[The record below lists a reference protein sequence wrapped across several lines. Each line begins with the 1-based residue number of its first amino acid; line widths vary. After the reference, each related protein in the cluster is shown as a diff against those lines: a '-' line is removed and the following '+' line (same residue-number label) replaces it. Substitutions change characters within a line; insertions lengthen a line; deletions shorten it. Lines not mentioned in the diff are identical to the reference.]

1 MENNKTYIVIAAH
14 CNVVHRRTTL
24 KRGEIKPASYF
35 EHDQLAR
42 LVSNGYLAEHA
53 AEASAP
59 EVPELPELPELP
71 EIPAVE
77 PSKFDAEKATVAE
90 LKIELTKLNIP
101 FTASALKS
109 DLVKAYN
116 DSFLQ

>member
-42 LVSNGYLAEHA
+42 LVSNGYLVEHA

-59 EVPELPELPELP
+59 EVPEVPEV
-71 EIPAVE
+71 PAVE

-116 DSFLQ
+116 DNFLQ